1 MKSIDT
7 NPLLESIRSAYR
19 RSAMY
24 EKINAAPQEGRTDIP
39 EREPNTEPPAAA
51 APPLGIAWDEFE
63 RELGERANP

>member
-1 MKSIDT
+1 MKTIAT

-24 EKINAAPQEGRTDIP
+24 EKINAAPQAEDKRPKFGGD
-39 EREPNTEPPAAA
+39 EPARAA
-51 APPLGIAWDEFE
+51 PLGIAWDELE